1 MNIPNFICISKY
13 IITYTYNMSSFDK
26 KHDTCIVT
34 GRYLQRIHVPSI
46 HHHQELEE
54 YQKKKYA
61 QTLIYTWIWMVF
73 NH

>member
-54 YQKKKYA
+54 YQKKNVLK
-61 QTLIYTWIWMVF
+61 L
-73 NH
+73 

>member
-46 HHHQELEE
+46 HHQELEGFL
-54 YQKKKYA
+54 KKYIPCYGLK
-61 QTLIYTWIWMVF
+61 QNFSRQFKL
-73 NH
+73 

>member
-54 YQKKKYA
+54 YQKKMCLNFDLSKEYG
-61 QTLIYTWIWMVF
+61 TTTT
-73 NH
+73 